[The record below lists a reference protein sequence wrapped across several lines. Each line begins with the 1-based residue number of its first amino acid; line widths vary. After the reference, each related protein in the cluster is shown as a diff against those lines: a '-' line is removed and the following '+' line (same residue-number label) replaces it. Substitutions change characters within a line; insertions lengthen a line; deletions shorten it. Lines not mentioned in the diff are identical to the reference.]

1 MLGAFIGLDI
11 DAGSLYGITA
21 AFQLADTGLQ
31 IVGFGQD
38 TVREVHIL
46 HCAGGAIHQ
55 IVDARVRKV
64 CYRDRCLMHVSIL
77 EGEL

>member
-1 MLGAFIGLDI
+1 MGAFIGLDV
-11 DAGSLYGITA
+11 DGGSLYGIIA

-38 TVREVHIL
+38 TDCEVHIL
-46 HCAGGAIHQ
+46 HFAGGAIHQ
-55 IVDARVRKV
+55 LLDARVKKV
-64 CYRDRCLMHVSIL
+64 CYRDRCLMHVSIR